1 MVNSVAPG
9 ALGVSPLNA
18 FAAEQR
24 HTRVGAGVETL
35 DDAGKSDSVSLTRA
49 PLASSRESVRE
60 ALRQVDLAR
69 DLARDAQTLLVTAQ
83 SAVRGEASQSD
94 LDQAFATY
102 ARKVDVARADG
113 GVLLAG
119 EDVTVQAE
127 PGAGALVIGGVDLQ
141 LKASPSDAGIIQLSL
156 SAKAEDAATAGVAQA
171 SLDRL
176 QAVVGRL
183 SESAKALE
191 AHDRLLGA
199 AETAIGVRGD
209 ITADTARLMALQV
222 RQGLEQAP
230 GVSIANA
237 DPQSVLALFRA

>member
-9 ALGVSPLNA
+9 ALAVNPSIVS
-18 FAAEQR
+18 AADQR
-24 HTRVGAGVETL
+24 QARVGAGVETL
-35 DDAGKSDSVSLTRA
+35 DGAGKSDSVSLSRA
-49 PLASSRESVRE
+49 PLTNARESVRE

-83 SAVRGEASQSD
+83 SAARGEASQSD
-94 LDQAFATY
+94 LDEALGAY
-102 ARKVDVARADG
+102 AHKVDVARADG
-113 GVLLAG
+113 GVLLTG
-119 EDVTVQAE
+119 EDVMVQAE
-127 PGAGALVIGGVDLQ
+127 PGASALVIGGADLQ
-141 LKASPSDAGIIQLSL
+141 LKANPSAAGIIQLSL
-156 SAKAEDAATAGVAQA
+156 GAKADDGATTGVAQA

-209 ITADTARLMALQV
+209 LNADSARLMALQV

-230 GVSIANA
+230 GVSIANVE
-237 DPQSVLALFRA
+237 PQSVLALFRA

>member
-9 ALGVSPLNA
+9 ALGVNPSSV
-18 FAAEQR
+18 FAADQR
-24 HTRVGAGVETL
+24 HARVGAGVEAL
-35 DDAGKSDSVSLTRA
+35 DDAVKSDSVSLTRA
-49 PLASSRESVRE
+49 PLTNARESVRE

-69 DLARDAQTLLVTAQ
+69 ELARDAQTLLVTAQ
-83 SAVRGEASQSD
+83 SAARGEASQSD
-94 LDQAFATY
+94 LDEALAGY

-119 EDVTVQAE
+119 EDVAVQAE
-127 PGAGALVIGGVDLQ
+127 PGAGALVIGGADLQ
-141 LKASPSDAGIIQLSL
+141 IKANPSDGGIIQLSL
-156 SAKAEDAATAGVAQA
+156 SAKADDASTVGAVQA

-183 SESAKALE
+183 SESGKALE

-209 ITADTARLMALQV
+209 LNADSARLMALQV

-237 DPQSVLALFRA
+237 EPQSVLALFRA